1 MEPRL
6 CILTLCQPEQMVQE
20 LLSPQGGHIH
30 HPRTRSAMRKYVP
43 KTTKAAVE
51 ITNGIMI
58 FNV

>member
-6 CILTLCQPEQMVQE
+6 CILTLHQPEQMVQE
-20 LLSPQGGHIH
+20 LLSPQGGHIR

-51 ITNGIMI
+51 IQMG
-58 FNV
+58 